1 MTTRNQLTVLKIF
14 SGTAILFSAIVAWG
28 LFTYSSSP
36 DETAIKAREKQ
47 AAFQE
52 DYKIFSL
59 SLPDNLDF
67 AGEPVP
73 IERSYIRES
82 FDRELLVNVYWQSQT
97 LLFIKRANKYFPII
111 EPILEE
117 EGVPEDFKYLAL
129 AESAL
134 IMRARSHAG
143 AVGPWQFLRGAARD
157 YGLEVN
163 SEVDERYH
171 LEKST
176 RAACR
181 FLKSSNEKF
190 GSWTLA
196 AAAYNAGRS
205 RILGQLNRQKTN
217 NYYDLLL
224 NDETSRYVFRLMA
237 IKEILE
243 NQEKYG
249 FHVNEEDL
257 YHMPETYEVQID
269 SRITDFAEFA
279 IDHDISY
286 KELKDLNPW
295 LRENYLTNSR
305 RKTYNIKLPKA
316 EGFIHDSK
324 VKTDSIATL
333 E

>member
-1 MTTRNQLTVLKIF
+1 MTTKNQLTVFKIF

-28 LFTYSSSP
+28 LFTYSSLP
-36 DETAIKAREKQ
+36 EGQETNKAENKPV
-47 AAFQE
+47 FQD

-59 SLPDNLDF
+59 PLPEDIAF
-67 AGEPVP
+67 AGEELP

-134 IMRARSHAG
+134 LMRARSHAG

-181 FLKSSNEKF
+181 FLKSSYEKF

-205 RILGQLNRQKTN
+205 RILGQLSRQKTN

-224 NDETSRYVFRLMA
+224 NAETSRYVFRLAA

-243 NQEKYG
+243 DPEEYG
-249 FHVNEEDL
+249 FNVKEEDL

-269 SRITDFAEFA
+269 SQVKDFADFA
-279 IDHDISY
+279 IEHGISY
-286 KELKDLNPW
+286 KELKELNPW
-295 LRENYLTNSR
+295 LRDNYLTNSR
-305 RKTYNIKLPKA
+305 RKTYSIKLPKTD
-316 EGFIHDSK
+316 GFIHSNIVKADS
-324 VKTDSIATL
+324 TSTL
-333 E
+333 K

>member
-1 MTTRNQLTVLKIF
+1 MTTRNQFTVLKVF
-14 SGTAILFSAIVAWG
+14 SGIALLFSAIVAWG
-28 LFTYSSSP
+28 LFTHSSLPENERNNRS
-36 DETAIKAREKQ
+36 EIEAK
-47 AAFQE
+47 FQE
-52 DYKIFSL
+52 DYKIS
-59 SLPDNLDF
+59 SLPIPENIAF
-67 AGEPVP
+67 AGEELPM
-73 IERSYIRES
+73 ERSYIRES

-97 LLFIKRANKYFPII
+97 LLFIKRANKYFPVI

-129 AESAL
+129 AESSL

-163 SEVDERYH
+163 SEVDERFH

-181 FLKSSNEKF
+181 FLKSSKEKF

-196 AAAYNAGRS
+196 ASAYNAGRS
-205 RILGQLNRQKTN
+205 HILGQLNRQKTN

-224 NDETSRYVFRLMA
+224 NEETSRYIFRLVA

-249 FHVNEEDL
+249 FHVKEENL

-269 SRITDFAEFA
+269 SQINNFADFAIE
-279 IDHDISY
+279 HDISY

-295 LRENYLTNSR
+295 LRENYLTNPR
-305 RKTYNIKLPKA
+305 RKTYNIKLPKT
-316 EGFIHDSK
+316 EGFIHDTILK
-324 VKTDSIATL
+324 ADSTVSL
-333 E
+333 Q